1 MTGLAQ
7 THASFGGKAAVFLLS
22 TAVSV
27 FIAEWSVRLALPA
40 YDPAGHVVWQ
50 THPRAGTVLG
60 QPGTTARQV
69 KNSGDYNVSVH
80 FNRHGFR
87 DRQDVSTGHDKDMY
101 VVGDSFAFGWGVE
114 ESERFSNVL
123 ARLRNERV
131 FNLAASLNV
140 DGYEKLFPYAES
152 LGAKFGRV
160 VLSLNMIDDV
170 QRYAVEK
177 VETRP
182 SPVIAPTRNGLD
194 ISLMAVKNF
203 LLRESAFYFLMTQS
217 LNQFQPLRRFL
228 ISVGIIKTINEI
240 SSALPDRGA
249 ISVTA
254 DRLAALDQR
263 YDLTV
268 LIIPSRGLWVG
279 ARRSETREV
288 HNRVVRALQ
297 KRGVTVIDPL
307 PELEKGDNPLQYHFR
322 NDGHWNPRGH
332 WLIGEVLQ
340 NALSGNK

>member
-1 MTGLAQ
+1 MIGLAR
-7 THASFGGKAAVFLLS
+7 TGTSFGSKAAVFLLS
-22 TAVSV
+22 TAIAV
-27 FIAEWSVRLALPA
+27 FIAEWSVRLALPV

-60 QPGTTARQV
+60 QPGTTARQI
-69 KNSGDYNVSVH
+69 KNSGDYNVSVR

-87 DRQDVSTGHDKDMY
+87 DRQDVSTGHARDIY
-101 VVGDSFAFGWGVE
+101 LVGDSFAFGWGVE
-114 ESERFSNVL
+114 ESERFSSVL
-123 ARLRNERV
+123 ARLLNERV

-140 DGYEKLFPYAES
+140 DGYEKLLPYAES

-170 QRYAVEK
+170 RSYAVEEF
-177 VETRP
+177 ETRP
-182 SPVIAPTRNGLD
+182 PPVGPPTRKGLD
-194 ISLMAVKNF
+194 ISLMTVKNF

-217 LNQFQPLRRFL
+217 LNNSQTLRRFL
-228 ISVGIIKTINEI
+228 ISVGIIKTINEV
-240 SSALPDRGA
+240 SSGLPDRNA
-249 ISVTA
+249 IGVTA
-254 DRLAALDQR
+254 DRLAALDRR

-279 ARRSETREV
+279 TRQSETRDV
-288 HNRVVRALQ
+288 HDRMVKALRE
-297 KRGVTVIDPL
+297 RGVTVIDPL

-332 WLIGEVLQ
+332 WLIGEVLR
-340 NALSGNK
+340 NALSGGK